1 MCIRDR
7 IRLLSLVQSIE
18 TLAGRQPSFRNGP
31 RSLDIDILF
40 YGDQVISLESPDLQI
55 PHPRILER
63 AFVLVPLLEIA
74 PSLIHPTVGI
84 EIQNL
89 PTPYI
94 SETAIRK
101 WGIPIDLENFLSRQ

>member
-1 MCIRDR
+1 MLISNQYQVLPQQVF
-7 IRLLSLVQSIE
+7 LLFQILIISMNL
-18 TLAGRQPSFRNGP
+18 
-31 RSLDIDILF
+31 LF

-63 AFVLVPLLEIA
+63 ALVLVPLLEIA